1 MSTYEV
7 TVTFTFTKTVSVS
20 GKDVDGAGDELD
32 RMINS
37 GEVELDFNDDL
48 TDYEFGC
55 FELVSDDEEDWGCQM
70 YHELRD
76 EGI

>member
-20 GKDVDGAGDELD
+20 GKNVDDAADELD

-37 GEVELDFNDDL
+37 GEVELDFNEEL
-48 TDYEFGC
+48 SEYVFGTFEF
-55 FELVSDDEEDWGCQM
+55 VSNEDEWGCQM
-70 YHELRD
+70 YHELKD
-76 EGI
+76 EGLL